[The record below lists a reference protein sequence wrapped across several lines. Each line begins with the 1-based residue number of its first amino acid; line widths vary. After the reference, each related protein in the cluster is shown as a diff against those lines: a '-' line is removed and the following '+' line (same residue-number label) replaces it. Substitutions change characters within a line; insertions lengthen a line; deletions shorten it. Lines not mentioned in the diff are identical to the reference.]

1 MILIEFSLLGFVSA
15 FSGALLSPT
24 VDQLARE
31 FNIPPHVATHTSV
44 VYIAIG
50 ALAPLVLVPFAN
62 VYGHR
67 LVTLSCTAVNVAA
80 NFAAA
85 EVNSFSTLVVL
96 RGFSGFGITLS
107 VLSVAVIPNLF
118 FAHQRG
124 RATGFY
130 LASLAAGSHAALIV
144 GFFLVSSIMNNCLK
158 SKKVG
163 GYVTFRLGWRWA
175 LRIAGISLGEAI
187 FLS

>member
-1 MILIEFSLLGFVSA
+1 MILIEFSLLGFFSA
-15 FSGALLSPT
+15 FGGALLSPA

-31 FNIPPHVATHTSV
+31 FDIPPHIATRTSII
-44 VYIAIG
+44 YIIIG
-50 ALAPLVLVPFAN
+50 ALAPLFLVPLAN
-62 VYGHR
+62 AYGHR
-67 LVTLSCTAVNVAA
+67 LVMLLCTAVNVAA
-80 NFAAA
+80 NLAAA

-96 RGFSGFGITLS
+96 RGLCGFGVTLS

-144 GFFLVSSIMNNCLK
+144 GVFFLFID
-158 SKKVG
+158 
-163 GYVTFRLGWRWA
+163 
-175 LRIAGISLGEAI
+175 GE
-187 FLS
+187 